1 MKNKKYALGM
11 DFGTLSVRVLLIN
24 LENGEETAVSV
35 KEYPHGVMDV
45 SLTCGKKLPADYA
58 LQHPSDYIE
67 CMISAIKEVLDISG
81 INAEEIAG
89 IGVDFTACT
98 VIPVRN
104 DGTPLCLEEKY
115 KNEPHA
121 YVKLWKHHSAA
132 AYADKMAEIAESR
145 KESFLKYY
153 SGKISSEWLIPKIWE
168 ILDENEALYND
179 ADKFTEAGDW
189 ITWMLT
195 GKETRNA
202 CCAGYKATWNAADGY
217 PSKDF
222 LKALDP
228 RLENLVADKLSEDIY
243 PTGAL
248 AGYVT
253 EKAAKLTG
261 LAKGT
266 PVAVCVIDAHAAFPA
281 SGITTPGKMLFIMGT
296 SGCHL
301 ALSDTDKSYP
311 GICGIVKDG
320 FISGYYGYE
329 AGQCCFGDHF
339 DWVVMNCMTE
349 EYIAEAK
356 ERGISKHKLLRE
368 KAQKQKP
375 GEHGLL
381 ALDWWGGSRSDLMDS
396 ELSGLILG
404 MTLTTKPED
413 IYRALIEAN
422 AYGSRVIVDMF
433 AKADVKIDEIYAGGG
448 IAKKDPFM
456 MQIFADVLNMP
467 IHIVESEQA
476 GALGSAMF
484 GAVAGGYFANLDE
497 AAKIMVK
504 PSEKTYLPI
513 KENSDVYDVIFE
525 EYVKLHDYFAAKD
538 SVIKNMR
545 KIKKQS

>member
-35 KEYPHGVMDV
+35 KNYAHGVMDRC
-45 SLTCGKKLPADYA
+45 LPCGKKLPADYA
-58 LQHPSDYIE
+58 LQHPSDYTDS
-67 CMISAIKEVLDISG
+67 MISAIKEVLDISG
-81 INAEEIAG
+81 VNPDEIAG

-179 ADKFTEAGDW
+179 ADKFIEAGDW

-202 CCAGYKATWNAADGY
+202 CCAGYKATWNAGDGY

-228 RLENLVADKLSEDIY
+228 RLENLVEDKLSEDIY

-253 EKAAKLTG
+253 EKAAALTG
-261 LAKGT
+261 LADGT

-339 DWVVMNCMTE
+339 DWATKNCMTE

-422 AYGSRVIVDMF
+422 AYGSRVIVNMF
-433 AKADVKIDEIYAGGG
+433 AKADVKINEIYAGGG

-456 MQIFADVLNMP
+456 MQIFADVLRMP

-513 KENSDVYDVIFE
+513 KENSDIYDVIFE

>member
-35 KEYPHGVMDV
+35 KNYAHGVMDRC
-45 SLTCGKKLPADYA
+45 LPCGKKLPADYA
-58 LQHPSDYIE
+58 LQHPSDYTDS
-67 CMISAIKEVLDISG
+67 MISAIKEVLDISG
-81 INAEEIAG
+81 INADEIAG

-145 KESFLKYY
+145 NESFLKYY

-179 ADKFTEAGDW
+179 ADKFIEAGDW

-202 CCAGYKATWNAADGY
+202 CCAGYKATWNAGDGY

-253 EKAAKLTG
+253 EKAAALTG
-261 LAKGT
+261 LADGT

-301 ALSDTDKSYP
+301 ALSDNDKSYP

-339 DWVVMNCMTE
+339 DWVVKNCMTE

-356 ERGISKHKLLRE
+356 EKGISKHKLLRE

-433 AKADVKIDEIYAGGG
+433 AKADVKINEVYAGGG

-497 AAKIMVK
+497 AAKVMVK

-513 KENSDVYDVIFE
+513 KENSDIYDVIFE
-525 EYVKLHDYFAAKD
+525 EYVKLHDYFAVKD